1 MRKFSWKPILAWA
14 LAGFFALGS
23 AVNISAP
30 ESVAADYRNWGYP
43 DWFHF
48 VTGGAELTT
57 AVLLALSLTR
67 VLGAAL
73 GSCVMLAAA
82 ATVAVHGEYA
92 HAILPI
98 IILTLAVV
106 VAWTSLRTGPSNST

>member
-1 MRKFSWKPILAWA
+1 MSKLSWKPILAWA

-30 ESVAADYRNWGYP
+30 ASVVAEYRSWGYP

-48 VTGGAELTT
+48 VTGGLELTT
-57 AVLLALSLTR
+57 AVLLALAFTR

-73 GSCVMLAAA
+73 GCAVMLAAA
-82 ATVAVHGEYA
+82 TTVVVHGEYA
-92 HAILPI
+92 HGILPT

-106 VAWTSLRTGPSNST
+106 VGWTSLCTGPSNLA